1 MQKLNHNNF
10 LNSADYLEPFF
21 VGLFEGDGCIY
32 LGRTKNG
39 NWSYGRFQIK
49 LKYNSENHHMLEQ
62 IRLHIGGTIHY
73 EKNKKGNDKVV
84 WVAIA
89 QKDVKKIFIIF
100 EKYPLLTSRKIC
112 QLQYLKQCM
121 VDRSWDFHLKTR
133 DFRYRTQ
140 QDLVKHYN
148 QSFEIPDYFG
158 PWLSGFV
165 EAEGSFR
172 STTGYVS
179 LYIGQNDDW
188 YILNAI
194 KIYFNS
200 YHKLSLHKDLRKNA
214 YQYHYRVSMSGK
226 PTIKR
231 VIQHFSIN
239 PLLGYKKIS
248 YYLFCNKFYKNK

>member
-1 MQKLNHNNF
+1 MQRLNYNNF
-10 LNSADYLEPFF
+10 LNSIDYFECFF

-32 LGRTKNG
+32 FGRTKGG

-49 LKYNSENHHMLEQ
+49 LRYYPENHIMLER

-73 EKNKKGNDKVV
+73 EKKKKGNDQIV
-84 WVAIA
+84 WVAVA
-89 QKDVKKIFIIF
+89 QKDIKNLLNIF

-112 QLQYLKQCM
+112 QLEYLKQCM
-121 VDRSWDFHLKTR
+121 ANRSWHYHLKTR
-133 DFRYRTQ
+133 DSKYDGLQ
-140 QDLVKHYN
+140 NLVRNYN

-172 STTGYVS
+172 STHS
-179 LYIGQNDDW
+179 LSVYIGQNDDW

-200 YHKLSLHKDLRKNA
+200 HHKLSLHKDLRKNA

-226 PTIKR
+226 PTIER
-231 VIQHFSIN
+231 IIAHFKN
-239 PLLGYKKIS
+239 HPLLGYKKIS
-248 YYLFCNKFYKNK
+248 YDLFCNQFYKNK